1 MASSVTTDYLSSLL
15 KVTMYD
21 FDPDETTH
29 TDVNWSDMRDF
40 GAVLMMLFR
49 SVGTGEVAAFSILA
63 NSKSDG
69 SGTEVTVKTAALTSN
84 PDAVGDYT
92 FLEALASEIVNLN
105 ATDLRYVSGNASLA
119 TGTDEC
125 VFTYVFG
132 LPRFAYGGLTA
143 ESIA

>member
-1 MASSVTTDYLSSLL
+1 MASSVTTDYLSSTL

-40 GAVLMMLFR
+40 GAVLMMMMH
-49 SVGTGEVAAFSILA
+49 SVGTGTVAAFSILA
-63 NSKSDG
+63 NAESDG
-69 SGTEVTVKTAALTSN
+69 SGTDATVKTAALTSN

-92 FLEALASEIVNLN
+92 FLEALASEIVNL

-119 TGTDEC
+119 TETDEC
-125 VFTYVFG
+125 VFAYVLG